1 MDFFLYIFGNKNKR
15 KESMNN
21 IKISLLLSISFF
33 LVGCG
38 ATTNY
43 KILSHDHP
51 YDALSFTEPLEA
63 KTMQTKLG
71 PFTISGGEAVETILL
86 DENPGY
92 DAIINPVYKT
102 RVETVIPFLYTK
114 QMVKITARL
123 GKLK

>member
-1 MDFFLYIFGNKNKR
+1 MHKSKIITLLFVSFIF
-15 KESMNN
+15 
-21 IKISLLLSISFF
+21 I
-33 LVGCG
+33 GCG
-38 ATTNY
+38 ATTSY
-43 KILSHDHP
+43 DILTHDHP

-71 PFTISGGEAVETILL
+71 PFTISGGEAVETVLL

>member
-1 MDFFLYIFGNKNKR
+1 
-15 KESMNN
+15 MNN
-21 IKISLLLSISFF
+21 VKIALLLAISYF

-38 ATTNY
+38 ATTSY
-43 KILSHDHP
+43 KILTHDHP

-63 KTMQTKLG
+63 KTIQVKVG
-71 PFTISGGEAVETILL
+71 PFTVSGGEDVKTVLL